1 MSPAGPPAYEPYRPS
16 SSFLPH
22 HPPYAVPTSS
32 HGPSSASIHSNDHPR
47 VTHPPPPPATA
58 CPIPPFFPP
67 PSFPRPSTSISARRQ
82 PPSAAMPHDVEAS
95 LVMPPSRQGYVGVR
109 APTRTNPFLRPPSR
123 HQQQPQQGRGG
134 PSGSIEGMEETEGHT
149 LMGMG
154 PTQHPHMPSQLF
166 SFPSSAQPASGFG
179 RESMQKAARQE
190 KDQEKVGERQG
201 GADAAG
207 SGAGWGIVQEGH
219 WAPPMSGKAESSDL
233 ASAQHRQK
241 ETERH
246 AQQQGGGSGGERST
260 IHAPKPSRTIDLLG
274 MSQAADQRA
283 PFPLGSPLQER
294 QPASLLPGKR
304 RREAEFQEATRYLEE
319 GKEGDESQLEIQRQA
334 VGAGAGGRRRVSR
347 QGRECAAGH
356 DQSLLLSQSQ
366 GMLGPQP
373 ESQSQSQSQSHYL
386 AAKNARVDSYH
397 PAQPDRF
404 PSSSRQPAQP
414 VTGPHQYEQD
424 RQNHY
429 QRGTNVHPPSTPAPP
444 ASGRP
449 HDRLRTA
456 SARPFAMPAMPAMPT
471 VSIAGRTSTPAWR
484 PTTSTLGQKVRNP
497 AELFMAAATQQQAGE
512 GKAKTTSEKILAR
525 IDGELYNRS

>member
-1 MSPAGPPAYEPYRPS
+1 M
-16 SSFLPH
+16 
-22 HPPYAVPTSS
+22 
-32 HGPSSASIHSNDHPR
+32 PR
-47 VTHPPPPPATA
+47 
-58 CPIPPFFPP
+58 
-67 PSFPRPSTSISARRQ
+67 
-82 PPSAAMPHDVEAS
+82 DVEAS
-95 LVMPPSRQGYVGVR
+95 LVMPPSRQGYVGDR

-123 HQQQPQQGRGG
+123 HQQQAQQGRKG
-134 PSGSIEGMEETEGHT
+134 PSGSAEGMEETIGHT

-154 PTQHPHMPSQLF
+154 PTQHSNLPSQLF

-179 RESMQKAARQE
+179 RESIQNAARQE
-190 KDQEKVGERQG
+190 KDQEKVGERQSG
-201 GADAAG
+201 DDAAA
-207 SGAGWGIVQEGH
+207 STAGWGMVQQGH
-219 WAPPMSGKAESSDL
+219 WAPPMSSKAQSTEL
-233 ASAQHRQK
+233 GPAYHREK
-241 ETERH
+241 ETEQCMQRH
-246 AQQQGGGSGGERST
+246 GGGSGEEGNT

-274 MSQAADQRA
+274 MSQAADQKA

-304 RREAEFQEATRYLEE
+304 RREAEFQEATEYLEE
-319 GKEGDESQLEIQRQA
+319 GKEVDESQVYTQRQA
-334 VGAGAGGRRRVSR
+334 AAAGAGAGAGGKRSACQQV
-347 QGRECAAGH
+347 RECAAGH

-366 GMLGPQP
+366 GMLDPQP
-373 ESQSQSQSQSHYL
+373 DAHSQSQSQSQSQYL

-397 PAQPDRF
+397 PAQPDRL
-404 PSSSRQPAQP
+404 PSSSRQRAQP

-429 QRGTNVHPPSTPAPP
+429 HRGPNVHPPSTPAPP

-484 PTTSTLGQKVRNP
+484 PATSTLGQKVRNP

-525 IDGELYNRS
+525 IDGELSSRSLRWID